1 MRVRDSRGDLS
12 SGASR
17 NEAFLL
23 MSKRGRRSVEGEAGM
38 ERYPEFSAVDVPP
51 SSSGSSSSWW
61 RRLDS
66 DGSGSSRGRIRWCR
80 LPGILRGAEAA
91 RRGEVVKVSFGRVIA
106 SQLVYWAVRAW
117 KARAADDI
125 ERGRRVV
132 GTPWR
137 NGDDFHAAA
146 GGQREKRQQNT
157 GLMPSK
163 RQNAKQGEAGEMQ
176 KKQQRCP
183 LFHHVAEA
191 VSSELWDR
199 TVPGRGDQLT
209 REKWPKVGVLEMMER
224 WSGPSRLARV
234 SPSPAKKWQCGVCG
248 QSDAGLCTSQPTQLW
263 PIS

>member
-17 NEAFLL
+17 KEAFLL

-66 DGSGSSRGRIRWCR
+66 DGPGSSRGRIRWCR
-80 LPGILRGAEAA
+80 LPGILGGAEAT

-106 SQLVYWAVRAW
+106 SQLVYWAVKAW
-117 KARAADDI
+117 KPRGADGI

-137 NGDDFHAAA
+137 NDDDFHAA

-163 RQNAKQGEAGEMQ
+163 RQDAKQGETGEKQ
-176 KKQQRCP
+176 KSSSDVRC
-183 LFHHVAEA
+183 
-191 VSSELWDR
+191 STTS
-199 TVPGRGDQLT
+199 Q
-209 REKWPKVGVLEMMER
+209 
-224 WSGPSRLARV
+224 SPSRLNSGTGPVEETRGSVDEGKVAQGWR
-234 SPSPAKKWQCGVCG
+234 
-248 QSDAGLCTSQPTQLW
+248 
-263 PIS
+263 